1 MLAALH
7 KTTRGNRW
15 HHASGGIRAAG
26 FTLALALALALAAP
40 LAPAHATEEADV
52 TRGEAAYEANC
63 ASCHAAPARIIARV
77 EGTDDAEKTEA
88 LEAFLPDHYAEDD
101 QDRADIIAY
110 MLSL

>member
-1 MLAALH
+1 MFEAFGETRPFRLQRL
-7 KTTRGNRW
+7 TRGLTV
-15 HHASGGIRAAG
+15 AGI
-26 FTLALALALALAAP
+26 ALTFA
-40 LAPAHATEEADV
+40 LAPAHAVEEGDV

-63 ASCHAAPARIIARV
+63 ASCHANAARITARV
-77 EGTDDAEKTEA
+77 AGADDAERAAA

>member
-1 MLAALH
+1 MFEALGEDRH
-7 KTTRGNRW
+7 FRLKRLTRGLMV
-15 HHASGGIRAAG
+15 AG
-26 FTLALALALALAAP
+26 TALTFALAAP

-63 ASCHAAPARIIARV
+63 ASCHANAARITARV
-77 EGTDDAEKTEA
+77 EGADDAEKTEA